1 MPGWTAIGRGSAF
14 VVLSDSNAMPQPV
27 IDIDRAPAPRFLTL
41 DRRIPEAIRRL
52 LDEADG
58 CASMSFAVGGSSC
71 ARLAIR
77 KTFELEELGE
87 SDDFHAAIAQLGE
100 KHPSIAP
107 TLFQVI
113 GRLGGGDEP
122 LQSDTLKALIATF
135 KAVLYEMYVLGEE
148 RRETLAYLSE
158 ILQALDSERMIPKP
172 RGTQRPPRT
181 A

>member
-1 MPGWTAIGRGSAF
+1 
-14 VVLSDSNAMPQPV
+14 MPQPV
-27 IDIDRAPAPRFLTL
+27 IDTDRVPAPRFLTV

-52 LDEADG
+52 LEEADG
-58 CASMSFAVGGSSC
+58 CASMAFAVGGSSC
-71 ARLAIR
+71 IHLAIR
-77 KTFELEELGE
+77 KTFELEDVVEN
-87 SDDFHAAIAQLGE
+87 DDFHSAIAQLAE

-113 GRLGGGDEP
+113 DRLGAGDEP

-158 ILQALDSERMIPKP
+158 ILQALDGERMLPKP
-172 RGTQRPPRT
+172 RATQRPRP
-181 A
+181 

>member
-1 MPGWTAIGRGSAF
+1 MFDVMA
-14 VVLSDSNAMPQPV
+14 QPI
-27 IDIDRAPAPRFLTL
+27 IDTDRMSGPRFLSL
-41 DRRIPEAIRRL
+41 DRRIPEPVRRL

-71 ARLAIR
+71 VRLAIR
-77 KTFELEELGE
+77 KTCELEDLTEL
-87 SDDFHAAIAQLGE
+87 DDFHASIAQLGE

-113 GRLGGGDEP
+113 ARLGAGDEP

-158 ILQALDSERMIPKP
+158 ILQALDSEKMLPKTRP
-172 RGTQRPPRT
+172 AQRTSRT
-181 A
+181 

>member
-1 MPGWTAIGRGSAF
+1 MA
-14 VVLSDSNAMPQPV
+14 QP
-27 IDIDRAPAPRFLTL
+27 ILDTDRMSGPRFLSL
-41 DRRIPEAIRRL
+41 DRRVPEPVRRL

-71 ARLAIR
+71 VRLAIR
-77 KTFELEELGE
+77 KTCELEDLTEL
-87 SDDFHAAIAQLGE
+87 DDFHASIAQLGE

-113 GRLGGGDEP
+113 ARLGAGDEP

-158 ILQALDSERMIPKP
+158 ILQALDSEKMLPKTRP
-172 RGTQRPPRT
+172 AAQRTSRT
-181 A
+181 